1 MKIPIFRSIDFNI
14 LLVALL
20 YYLSAEVSFL
30 LAFEDSTLLPFWPP
44 AGIALALI
52 VLYGRKV
59 WPGIAIGSLIIT
71 VKNFWFGSIDSVQM
85 LMAVSV
91 AITVARVLEPLA
103 GEILLKRLVKKSYPF
118 STTIHAFYF
127 VFISLAISCI
137 SSGIAT
143 VSLAWTAVIQSEAII
158 TTLFSLWSR
167 NVVGIL
173 LFTPLLLAIPNVTS
187 KDFTFYKVGEIA
199 IFIVFFV
206 AVLFMFNM
214 ETFRA
219 VFPYALPFLVIPF
232 LLWLAFRFEG
242 IASVVGYIGVSLA
255 AIYYTSQAQG
265 PFYLFNFTGDSI
277 LLLQVYVAVI
287 SVSTLVLA
295 SAVHER
301 QQAQADLKKF
311 SENLEAIVQER
322 TKALKEEIQHREKA
336 QQTLQHTNE
345 ELLKKNTELD
355 NFVYSVSHDLRAPIA
370 SILGLINLAKK
381 DKGESTKQVYLEM
394 MEKSAKQQD
403 YFIKEILDQSR
414 NSRLDVKSEPVLFE
428 PLIEEAFEQL
438 DYSNLNGNKFEKIIT
453 VDQDQ
458 PFYCDK
464 WRLKVILNNVI
475 SNSIRYKNG
484 KDPVI
489 RINAKIDAHLLNLS
503 IQDNGKGINKAHIS
517 NLGKMFYRAT
527 DEGAGS
533 GLGLYIVKETVHK
546 LKGSLAIESE
556 EGHGTTVK
564 FKIPEVA
571 HETQPF

>member
-1 MKIPIFRSIDFNI
+1 MKTSVFRSIDFNI
-14 LLVALL
+14 LLVTLL
-20 YYLSAEVSFL
+20 YYVSAEVSFL
-30 LAFEDSTLLPFWPP
+30 LAFNDSTLLPFWPP
-44 AGIALALI
+44 AGIALALV

-71 VKNFWFGSIDSVQM
+71 VKNFWFGSIESVQM
-85 LMAVSV
+85 LIAVSAV
-91 AITVARVLEPLA
+91 ITIARILEPLA
-103 GEILLKRLVKKSYPF
+103 GELLLKRLVKKSYPF

-127 VFISLAISCI
+127 VFISMAISCI
-137 SSGIAT
+137 SSAIAT
-143 VSLAWTAVIQSEAII
+143 VSLVWSDVIQNEAIV

-173 LFTPLLLAIPNVTS
+173 LFSPLLLSIRNVTS
-187 KDFTFYKVGEIA
+187 KDFTYYKIGEIA
-199 IFIVFFV
+199 IFVVCFG
-206 AVLFMFNM
+206 AVLSMFNM
-214 ETFRA
+214 DAFRT
-219 VFPYALPFLVIPF
+219 VFPYALPFVVIPF

-242 IASVVGYIGVSLA
+242 ITSVAGYIGVSLA

-265 PFYLFNFTGDSI
+265 PFHIYTFTGDSI
-277 LLLQVYVAVI
+277 LLLQVYVSVI

-311 SENLEAIVQER
+311 SENLETIVQDR
-322 TKALKEEIQHREKA
+322 TMALKEEIQQREKA

-381 DKGESTKQVYLEM
+381 DKGESTKQAYLEM

-414 NSRLDVKSEPVLFE
+414 NSRLEVKSEPVLFE

-453 VDQDQ
+453 VEQDQ

-464 WRLKVILNNVI
+464 WRLKVILNNII

-503 IQDNGKGINKAHIS
+503 IQDNGKGISKDHIA

-564 FKIPEVA
+564 FMIPEVA
-571 HETQPF
+571 HET